1 MENTANRIDLR
12 GDLVALPV
20 LSHENHGQKFYRFFL
35 DVARLSGTADRLPVI
50 AAQSVLEEM
59 DLSAGSRITV
69 TGQVRSYHVRTEARR
84 KLLLF
89 VYAQSLQTSDAA
101 PLNDVFLS
109 GTICK
114 PPVCRRTPLGRQIC
128 DVILAVPRP
137 YRRADYLPCILWG
150 RNAAE
155 AAAAAVG
162 DELELT
168 GRLQSRQYTKR
179 LGETAETRTAYA
191 VSALSSHVLEYFS
204 LEGPAE

>member
-20 LSHENHGQKFYRFFL
+20 LSHENHGQRFYRFFL
-35 DVARLSGTADRLPVI
+35 DVARLSGTADRLPII

-69 TGQVRSYHVRTEARR
+69 TVRTEARR

-179 LGETAETRTAYA
+179 LGETMEIRTDYE

-204 LEGPAE
+204 LEDSAE

>member
-20 LSHENHGQKFYRFFL
+20 LSHENHGQRFYRFFL
-35 DVARLSGTADRLPVI
+35 DVARLSGTADRLPIIV
-50 AAQSVLEEM
+50 AQSVLEEM

-114 PPVCRRTPLGRQIC
+114 PPVC
-128 DVILAVPRP
+128 LAVPRP
-137 YRRADYLPCILWG
+137 DRRADYLPCILWG

-168 GRLQSRQYTKR
+168 GRLQSRQYAKR
-179 LGETAETRTAYA
+179 LGETMEIRTAYE

-204 LEGPAE
+204 LEDSAE

>member
-20 LSHENHGQKFYRFFL
+20 LSHENHGQRFYRFFL
-35 DVARLSGTADRLPVI
+35 DVARLSGTADRLPII

-89 VYAQSLQTSDAA
+89 VYARSLQTSDAA

-114 PPVCRRTPLGRQIC
+114 PPVCRRTPPGAADLRCHPGRS
-128 DVILAVPRP
+128 PP
-137 YRRADYLPCILWG
+137 LPAGGL
-150 RNAAE
+150 
-155 AAAAAVG
+155 
-162 DELELT
+162 
-168 GRLQSRQYTKR
+168 
-179 LGETAETRTAYA
+179 
-191 VSALSSHVLEYFS
+191 SALHFM
-204 LEGPAE
+204 GAERRRSCGSCRRR

>member
-20 LSHENHGQKFYRFFL
+20 LSHENHGQRFYRFFL
-35 DVARLSGTADRLPVI
+35 DVARLSGTADRLPII

-150 RNAAE
+150 AE
-155 AAAAAVG
+155 RRRSCG
-162 DELELT
+162 SC
-168 GRLQSRQYTKR
+168 RRR
-179 LGETAETRTAYA
+179 
-191 VSALSSHVLEYFS
+191 
-204 LEGPAE
+204 

>member
-20 LSHENHGQKFYRFFL
+20 LSHENHGQRFYRFFL
-35 DVARLSGTADRLPVI
+35 DVARLSGTADRLPII

-101 PLNDVFLS
+101 PLNDVLCTTASRRSAGAPPGAADLRCRFWPFPAPT
-109 GTICK
+109 GGRTIC
-114 PPVCRRTPLGRQIC
+114 PGILWAERRRSCGSCRRR
-128 DVILAVPRP
+128 
-137 YRRADYLPCILWG
+137 
-150 RNAAE
+150 
-155 AAAAAVG
+155 
-162 DELELT
+162 
-168 GRLQSRQYTKR
+168 
-179 LGETAETRTAYA
+179 
-191 VSALSSHVLEYFS
+191 
-204 LEGPAE
+204 